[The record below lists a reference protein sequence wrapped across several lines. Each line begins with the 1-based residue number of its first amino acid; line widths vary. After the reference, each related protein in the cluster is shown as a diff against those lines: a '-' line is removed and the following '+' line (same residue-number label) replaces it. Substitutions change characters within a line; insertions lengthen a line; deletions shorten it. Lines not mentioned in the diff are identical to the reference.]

1 MYWPAFFVI
10 VAIVLLFFLV
20 AFSCAPTPM
29 PYSSTGFFPKL
40 GFAGYSEGFSNYSTY
55 PGNAAKDMYNS
66 KDITPSSTAP
76 TEGSGA
82 TEGDCRRLTGFDG
95 VFCSPTPT
103 SEAKNP
109 VDIFSQASGSQ
120 TCQSYGYMNSRGY
133 LCMDQEQI
141 RLLRSR
147 GGNATGVEDMNV
159 GLSVTK

>member
-10 VAIVLLFFLV
+10 VAIVLLFFFV

-29 PYSSTGFFPKL
+29 PYSSTGLFPKL
-40 GFAGYSEGFSNYSTY
+40 GMFPYAEGFSNYSTY
-55 PGNAAKDMYNS
+55 PGNVAKDMYTS
-66 KDITPSSTAP
+66 KDITPSS
-76 TEGSGA
+76 

-103 SEAKNP
+103 GNAHQNP
-109 VDIFSQASGSQ
+109 VDIYSQATGSQ

-133 LCMDQEQI
+133 LCMNQEQI
-141 RLLRSR
+141 KLLRSR

>member
-10 VAIVLLFFLV
+10 VAIVLLLFFV

-55 PGNAAKDMYNS
+55 PGNVAKD
-66 KDITPSSTAP
+66 IP

-82 TEGDCRRLTGFDG
+82 TAQQLGDCRRLTGFDG

-103 SEAKNP
+103 GVSEAKNP

>member
-10 VAIVLLFFLV
+10 VAIVLLFFFV

-29 PYSSTGFFPKL
+29 PYSSTGLFPKL
-40 GFAGYSEGFSNYSTY
+40 GFAGYAEGFSNYSTY
-55 PGNAAKDMYNS
+55 PGNVAKDMYSS
-66 KDITPSSTAP
+66 KEITPSSTAQQL
-76 TEGSGA
+76 
-82 TEGDCRRLTGFDG
+82 GDCRRLTGFDG

-103 SEAKNP
+103 GVSEAKNP
-109 VDIFSQASGSQ
+109 VDIYSQAPGSQ

-159 GLSVTK
+159 GLSATK